1 MPLPPP
7 SGSADYGSRTGL
19 GPRASTLP
27 SVGSNSNLA
36 TAARRAQPPPIDTK
50 ADHRDGLRSAPAS
63 TPDEPR
69 AGPSYEKKDAV
80 GRRRDDW
87 HANGLAY
94 EKKREGR
101 DADWADGQPAGHSSH
116 GHSPTYRQSPTLP
129 SATSAGALSSAGA
142 RDGADSRQGA
152 VTYALAEAGGSS
164 SDLANRPPVTP
175 SGSRQPC
182 AKCGQVMTG
191 QFVRALGM
199 VYHLDCFRCQDCNK
213 VVASKFFPV
222 DGVDGKQY
230 PLCEKD
236 YFKRLGLICAK
247 CGGALRGSYITA
259 LGALPGNFKSSLLLI
274 GVRAQT

>member
-7 SGSADYGSRTGL
+7 SGSADYGSRAGL

-27 SVGSNSNLA
+27 SVGSSSNLA
-36 TAARRAQPPPIDTK
+36 SASRRSQPPPIDTK

-69 AGPSYEKKDAV
+69 AGPSFERKDGSA
-80 GRRRDDW
+80 RRREDL
-87 HANGLAY
+87 HSNGLGQDRR
-94 EKKREGR
+94 REGR
-101 DADWADGQPAGHSSH
+101 DADSAEAQYAAHSGH
-116 GHSPTYRQSPTLP
+116 GHSPTYRHSPTVSTAPSGFNAGPSGGRGIGDPP
-129 SATSAGALSSAGA
+129 SAAHLPE
-142 RDGADSRQGA
+142 SRQAASGYNH
-152 VTYALAEAGGSS
+152 VEAAGSS
-164 SDLANRPPVTP
+164 TDLARPAATQ

-182 AKCGQVMTG
+182 AKCGLVMTG

-259 LGALPGNFKSSLLLI
+259 LGAETGQLSLLL
-274 GVRAQT
+274 R